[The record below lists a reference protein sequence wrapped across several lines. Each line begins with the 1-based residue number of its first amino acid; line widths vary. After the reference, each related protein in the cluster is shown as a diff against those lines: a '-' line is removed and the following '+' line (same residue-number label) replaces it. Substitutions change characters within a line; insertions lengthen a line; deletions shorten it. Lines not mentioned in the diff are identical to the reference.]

1 VRRRLTK
8 HAWTACSRSQ
18 AAIKGATTAA
28 GPSPPAAPKRS
39 HRPAR
44 TATARCPPTPPPFL
58 PPLPAPRPLLRA
70 RPPAGWRWRFRC
82 PATCSACTATPTRA
96 SRLVSK
102 RGTTRKRPTCCGG
115 GSRSCRVRGR
125 KGRLWVGVGAGVG
138 ARASPQKSA
147 AGLLWHVTDLLAW
160 GGPSKQGRPYP
171 ATIGNRNR
179 FVDHPAH
186 PTHRAPARCTPSGQ
200 GAWTAASRR
209 ASRLSVPTALRC
221 GQRCAACR
229 PGGRRAS
236 SAQAVAFVSAQAS
249 TPPHLRP
256 TAPPPAPHP
265 SCSPTPQVG
274 PINLR
279 FTLPMYCAS
288 RLSLKYLQIL
298 KRDRSYSP
306 QRWVS
311 RWPRHA

>member
-1 VRRRLTK
+1 
-8 HAWTACSRSQ
+8 
-18 AAIKGATTAA
+18 
-28 GPSPPAAPKRS
+28 
-39 HRPAR
+39 
-44 TATARCPPTPPPFL
+44 
-58 PPLPAPRPLLRA
+58 
-70 RPPAGWRWRFRC
+70 
-82 PATCSACTATPTRA
+82 
-96 SRLVSK
+96 
-102 RGTTRKRPTCCGG
+102 
-115 GSRSCRVRGR
+115 
-125 KGRLWVGVGAGVG
+125 VG

-256 TAPPPAPHP
+256 TSRPPSPLPLLLPHP
-265 SCSPTPQVG
+265 PGRPHQPAFHAAHVLRVPPLAQVSPNPQAG
-274 PINLR
+274 PLLQPAAMGEPLAATCLDAHWSGG
-279 FTLPMYCAS
+279 TLWG
-288 RLSLKYLQIL
+288 L
-298 KRDRSYSP
+298 
-306 QRWVS
+306 
-311 RWPRHA
+311 